1 MGHTDGEWKW
11 SCDVMS
17 TAIKNSPT
25 ETDFMQISIM

>member
-17 TAIKNSPT
+17 TAIKNSLI
-25 ETDFMQISIM
+25 EADFHIFP